1 MIYLY
6 AEKLT
11 PRVQYTCT
19 HVFGVMLNQEITW
32 VNALNKL
39 PLDASN
45 PSIAYTAESC
55 PKGVFKIVPHG
66 LLFKKGVK
74 QQTIQMSEWRGLK
87 TFFFYSR
94 R

>member
-32 VNALNKL
+32 VNAPNKL

-74 QQTIQMSEWRGLK
+74 QQTIQMSE
-87 TFFFYSR
+87 
-94 R
+94 